1 MSPHT
6 YVSSDTAL
14 DMMGRAY
21 KAFMETDKGKRLF
34 AIP

>member
-6 YVSSDTAL
+6 YISSDTAF
-14 DMMGRAY
+14 DMMSSAY

-34 AIP
+34 VIP